1 MNHESEEN
9 KNPLIKEVILN
20 NWEEFEE
27 RVENDISTILKFRD
41 RDPVDFSNLLFRGQA
56 NKSWKLETTLE
67 RYVRGRNVKKREFSW
82 FDYWK
87 ILESIKPSI
96 NSLATYKPDFE
107 DFHIG
112 PLSTRPPCYE
122 FMIYIRHH
130 GFPSPLLDWTRS
142 PYVAA
147 YFAFNDSKKDKDN
160 DVAIY
165 CYLETVGQMKTTSP
179 KRPQIKGLGPYAE
192 THKRHYQQQCEYTIC
207 FTENFPLK
215 PKNPYDDKLY
225 AFHEGVQF
233 GAEQDFLKKYII
245 PSTERKKVLRKL
257 DLMNINAFSLF
268 GNEESLM
275 DTLAYREI
283 ENKR

>member
-1 MNHESEEN
+1 MSHESNKGENSTIEEIT
-9 KNPLIKEVILN
+9 LER
-20 NWEEFEE
+20 WEEFEE
-27 RVENDISTILKFRD
+27 AIEKDYNTITQLKNSNL
-41 RDPVDFSNLLFRGQA
+41 VDVSNLLFRGQA
-56 NKSWKLETTLE
+56 NKSWRLETTLE
-67 RYVRGRNVKKREFSW
+67 RYVREKNVTKRDFSW
-82 FDYWK
+82 FDYWR
-87 ILESIKPSI
+87 ILKSIKPTI
-96 NSLATYKPDFE
+96 YSLAEYKPEFE
-107 DFHIG
+107 NFDIG
-112 PLSTRPPCYE
+112 PLSTDPPCYE

-147 YFAFNDSKKDKDN
+147 YFAFNDSKKDE

-165 CYLETVGQMKTTSP
+165 SYLENGGKMKTTSP
-179 KRPQIKGLGPYAE
+179 TVPQIKGLGPYAE

-207 FTENFPLK
+207 FTEAYPFMPPK
-215 PKNPYDDKLY
+215 PNDDKIY
-225 AFHEGVQF
+225 ACHEGVQF
-233 GAEQDFLKKYII
+233 GDLQDFLKKYII
-245 PSTERKKVLRKL
+245 PSTEKKKVLRKL